1 MRRRHLR
8 RIGAAAAVAGLALAL
23 LPAASASAVAVPDW
37 PTSRVPSGCPISAF
51 AGAGAGYTVTYDDGI
66 APTIG
71 GWSYNN
77 STSRV
82 VMKPGANPTVFR
94 VRATQTCGGVLLVV
108 PLIRASI
115 NGGPVSDPAGETIEP
130 FTSNAFTSVFGAAGS
145 ATAGTTG
152 WVEVPFF
159 AVAPRYDEF
168 TLDQDFALVSKTD
181 YTGSLVFTTGPWSK
195 QRVYIVLAST
205 QTTSASKSV
214 VTKGGSVTFSTAV
227 KVAGPA
233 AYQAAAGVSVKFQT
247 RLPGKSWVTR
257 ATRTT
262 TSTGRASYSFK
273 PSATTSWRWVLAEN
287 ITTTPYWAGSSSAP
301 KSIRV
306 T

>member
-1 MRRRHLR
+1 MHRRHPR

-23 LPAASASAVAVPDW
+23 LPASSASAVTVPDW
-37 PTSRVPSGCPISAF
+37 PTARVPSGCPIIAV
-51 AGAGAGYTVTYDDGI
+51 AGASPAFTLTYDDGI
-66 APTIG
+66 APTVG

-82 VMKPGANPTVFR
+82 VMKPGTNPTAFR
-94 VRATQTCGGVLLVV
+94 VKATQTCGGVLVAV
-108 PLIRASI
+108 PFIRSSI
-115 NGGPVSDPAGETIEP
+115 NGGPVVGPAG
-130 FTSNAFTSVFGAAGS
+130 TSIDPLTTNAFASVFGAVGS
-145 ATAGTTG
+145 APAGTTG
-152 WVEVPFF
+152 WVEVPIIG
-159 AVAPRYDEF
+159 VAPRYDDF

-181 YTGSLVFTTGPWSK
+181 YSGALVFTTGPWSK

-205 QTTSASKSV
+205 QTASASKSV
-214 VTKGGSVTFSTAV
+214 VTRGGSVTFSTAV

-247 RLPGKSWVTR
+247 RLPGKAWVTR
-257 ATRTT
+257 ATKT
-262 TSTGRASYSFK
+262 TSATGRASYSFA
-273 PSATTSWRWVLAEN
+273 PGSTMSWRWVLAEN

-301 KSIRV
+301 KSVRV